1 MRAAKVVE
9 VAGISV
15 ALKDSV
21 LIAVDVL
28 REDRAAVSLRGP
40 ISSVSDVRARNASVV
55 GFARHAR
62 LVGSKLLDM
71 YLVLYVKR
79 DAINMSVTDVAS
91 RYNLL
96 NVFIELLMHSG
107 QDNRIIVGNL
117 IVEGH
122 GPLDYAL

>member
-1 MRAAKVVE
+1 MRAAKVFE
-9 VAGISV
+9 VASISV

-28 REDRAAVSLRGP
+28 REDRAAVPLRGP
-40 ISSVSDVRARNASVV
+40 ISSVSDVRARNASVI

-71 YLVLYVKR
+71 CLVLHVKR
-79 DAINMSVTDVAS
+79 DTVNMSVTDVVS

-107 QDNRIIVGNL
+107 QDNRAIASNL
-117 IVEGH
+117 IIEGH